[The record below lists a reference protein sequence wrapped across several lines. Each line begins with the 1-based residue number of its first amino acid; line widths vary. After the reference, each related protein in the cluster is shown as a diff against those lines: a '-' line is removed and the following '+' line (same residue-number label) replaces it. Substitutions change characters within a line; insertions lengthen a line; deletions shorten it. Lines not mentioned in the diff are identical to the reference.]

1 MSAGGGSPPPLFFGE
16 KIMTTTDRFMELF
29 RGYSKAHGE
38 YRVQQRE
45 ADGKMSGRAL
55 TVSEGATKQH
65 YQEHLDGGEYI
76 LGIIMLRDDNSCNF
90 GVIDIDIRGDV
101 KLNESL
107 DSLEKKIR
115 KTPLVMCRSKS
126 GGAHLY
132 LFCKPAIAAVDMVA
146 KLNEFAATLGY
157 GGVEIFPKQISRA
170 NELDRGNW
178 INLAYWNAEST
189 ERYAIHNGKKLTLEQ
204 FLDVAEKKRVS
215 YDELEEFEP
224 ELTDM
229 FEDGPPCL
237 QHIMTMGF
245 PEGGRNISLFNV
257 GVYYRK
263 KNPDDWQEDLMR
275 FNYEHLPEPLPSGE
289 VQGLIKSV
297 SKKDYAYTCKKAP
310 ICNYCEKSK
319 CTKRDFGVGGVG
331 GGQAIE
337 IDAIT
342 KYETE
347 NRSSVR
353 WYIEIQG
360 ERIEV
365 TTQQLLD
372 QSALQKICIEK
383 LNKCPTKMPAQRWEQ
398 RINELLNTVEIIID
412 PDDASPQGQ
421 FEKILDSFLT
431 GKVQARHR
439 DEIMNAKPW
448 HDKDEGRVY
457 FRSED
462 LFIFLEA
469 RRYRYHSQHQIWS
482 WLREAGGDRHSIR
495 IKGKPVKV
503 WSVPAPQ
510 FYEDDDLEVPS
521 NVVENF

>member
-1 MSAGGGSPPPLFFGE
+1 MILMEAPLI
-16 KIMTTTDRFMELF
+16 KRFMKLF
-29 RGYSKAHGE
+29 RGYSQAHGQ
-38 YRVQQRE
+38 YRVSKRE
-45 ADGKMSGRAL
+45 ADGKMSGRAV
-55 TVSEGATKQH
+55 TVSEPATLQH
-65 YQEHLDGGEYI
+65 YESHLKGGEFI
-76 LGIIMLRDDNSCNF
+76 LGVIMLRDDNSCNF
-90 GVIDIDIRGDV
+90 GVIDIDIRGEV

-107 DSLEKKIR
+107 EQLEKKIR
-115 KTPLVMCRSKS
+115 DTPLVLCRSKS

-132 LFCKPAIAAVDMVA
+132 LFCEPAIAAIDMVA

-157 GGVEIFPKQISRA
+157 GGAEIFPKQISRA
-170 NELDRGNW
+170 NERDRGNW
-178 INLAYWNAEST
+178 INLCYWDGDNT
-189 ERYAIHNGKKLTLEQ
+189 ERFAIHKGKKLSLES
-204 FLDVAEKKRVS
+204 FVEFAEKKTTTW
-215 YDELEEFEP
+215 EKLQTFEP
-224 ELTDM
+224 DLTSH

-257 GVYYRK
+257 GVYFRK

-275 FNYEHLPEPLPSGE
+275 FNYESMPAPLPSGE
-289 VQGLIKSV
+289 VNGLIKSV
-297 SKKDYAYTCKKAP
+297 SKKDYAYTCKQAP

-319 CTKRDFGVGGVG
+319 CMKREFGIGGVG
-331 GGQAIE
+331 GGMAIE

-353 WYIEIQG
+353 WYLEIQG

-372 QSALQKICIEK
+372 QSQLQKICVEK
-383 LNKCPTKMPAQRWEQ
+383 LNKCPAKMPAQRWEQ
-398 RINELLNTVEIIID
+398 RINELLNTVEVIQD

-421 FEKILDSFLT
+421 FEKMLDSFLT

-448 HDKDEGRVY
+448 HDPDEGKVY

-462 LFIFLEA
+462 LFIYLEG
-469 RRYRYHSQHQIWS
+469 RRFRYPSQHQVWS
-482 WLREAGGDRHSIR
+482 WLRSSGGDRKTFR
-495 IKGKPVKV
+495 IKSKPVKV
-503 WSVPAPQ
+503 WSVPAPE
-510 FYEDDDLEVPS
+510 FYDDEDDLEIPTAVQ
-521 NVVENF
+521 EQF